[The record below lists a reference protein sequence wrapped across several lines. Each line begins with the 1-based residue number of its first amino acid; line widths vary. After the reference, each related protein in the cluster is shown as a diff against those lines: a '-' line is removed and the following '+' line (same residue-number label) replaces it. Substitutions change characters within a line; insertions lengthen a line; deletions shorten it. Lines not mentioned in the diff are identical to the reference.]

1 MLNIILN
8 IWVIL
13 TTVYMVSFHSATILD
28 PIIIGSYIFLIFWIS
43 MIYIQLCIN
52 HLKIH
57 YDININ
63 TFIQVCITFL
73 IIAVYLLNNHS
84 VQFFNLPIKIF

>member
-52 HLKIH
+52 HSKTH
-57 YDININ
+57 YDIN